1 MLSGMSETEDSSSD
15 SILSWARTVR
25 SVLASTRAMAG
36 SLAEQVQ
43 HTVDPGY
50 FRSWR
55 RSADLAPMFRDELLD
70 FALVV
75 LDSAAE
81 LVEGN
86 IRWGNPS
93 LIHGLEKSQSGTRP
107 A

>member
-1 MLSGMSETEDSSSD
+1 
-15 SILSWARTVR
+15 
-25 SVLASTRAMAG
+25 
-36 SLAEQVQ
+36 
-43 HTVDPGY
+43 
-50 FRSWR
+50 
-55 RSADLAPMFRDELLD
+55 MFRDELLD

-107 A
+107 AK